1 MEMKD
6 REKNFFMEGTLRICG
21 SLEIE
26 KALGDCF
33 EFIKNHIPVEEIYL
47 HYYLRNVGATKMFA
61 MADKSGGRSMDMTIE
76 WSDEMVRWLES
87 DSFPRNVIANKAD
100 EHPIFV
106 PAFAPNS

>member
-1 MEMKD
+1 MGMKD

-26 KALGDCF
+26 KALG
-33 EFIKNHIPVEEIYL
+33 
-47 HYYLRNVGATKMFA
+47 
-61 MADKSGGRSMDMTIE
+61 GGKSMDMTIE
-76 WSDEMVRWLES
+76 WSDEMVCWLES

-106 PAFAPNS
+106 PAFGRGTGVGPS